1 MNARGVMELVI
12 ASIAFRAG
20 VVDGE
25 IFSALLAVG
34 LVTTA
39 LTPLLLQR
47 WQALGTPASSS
58 TSARVR

>member
-1 MNARGVMELVI
+1 VTELVI

-20 VVDGE
+20 VVDAE
-25 IFSALLAVG
+25 IYSALLAVR

-47 WQALGTPASSS
+47 RQAVAVPRSNEPARTP
-58 TSARVR
+58 